1 MRLFHPVGHGRVAA
15 RFEAEEA
22 ELLLRLAS
30 DAAEL
35 ASEAAIEDDE
45 LRSDPALIRLM
56 PDAYPG
62 DPAASAEFRR
72 FTADGIAERKA
83 LNARIVVECLARSD
97 ASRVDVTLDEAQAT
111 AWLRCLT
118 DIRLVLA
125 ARLGIVQDG
134 DEGDLHDEESQ
145 IRRTVFDWLA
155 VVQESLVLSLS
166 RR

>member
-1 MRLFHPVGHGRVAA
+1 MRLFHPAGRGRVTA
-15 RFEAEEA
+15 RFEPEEA
-22 ELLLRLAS
+22 ELLLRLAT

-35 ASEAAIEDDE
+35 ASAAATEEDGT
-45 LRSDPALIRLM
+45 RTDPALIRLM

-62 DPAASAEFRR
+62 DPDASAEFRR

-155 VVQESLVLSLS
+155 VVQESLVLSLG
-166 RR
+166 RH

>member
-1 MRLFHPVGHGRVAA
+1 MRLFRPAGHGSVTA
-15 RFEAEEA
+15 RFEPEEA
-22 ELLLRLAS
+22 ELLLRLAA

-35 ASEAAIEDDE
+35 ASEAAAVDDD
-45 LRSDPALIRLM
+45 LRADPALIRLM

-62 DPAASAEFRR
+62 DAKASAEFRR

-134 DEGDLHDEESQ
+134 DEGDQHDEESQ

-155 VVQESLVLSLS
+155 VVQESLVLSLG
-166 RR
+166 RG

>member
-1 MRLFHPVGHGRVAA
+1 M
-15 RFEAEEA
+15 
-22 ELLLRLAS
+22 
-30 DAAEL
+30 
-35 ASEAAIEDDE
+35 
-45 LRSDPALIRLM
+45 
-56 PDAYPG
+56 
-62 DPAASAEFRR
+62 
-72 FTADGIAERKA
+72 
-83 LNARIVVECLARSD
+83 
-97 ASRVDVTLDEAQAT
+97 DVTLDEAQAT

>member
-1 MRLFHPVGHGRVAA
+1 MRPFHPAGEGRVTA
-15 RFEAEEA
+15 RFRPAEA
-22 ELLLRLAS
+22 ELLLRLAT

-35 ASEAAIEDDE
+35 AMQAADGDDE
-45 LRSDPALIRLM
+45 LRADPALIRLM

-72 FTADGIAERKA
+72 FTSDGIAERKA

-97 ASRVDVTLDEAQAT
+97 TSRIDITLDEAQAT

-145 IRRTVFDWLA
+145 LRRTVYDWLA
-155 VVQESLVLSLS
+155 VVQDSLVLALD
-166 RR
+166 R